1 MTPPEYKKLRESLG
15 TQAEVARILGVN
27 RVTIAKRESGA
38 MKLTWEA
45 CLAMGAIAT
54 LRRPKRSRKSENV
67 KAEAP
72 SLSEVDPPAAG

>member
-45 CLAMGAIAT
+45 CLAMSAVAP
-54 LRRPKRSRKSENV
+54 LKKS
-67 KAEAP
+67 KAKKQ
-72 SLSEVDPPAAG
+72 

>member
-1 MTPPEYKKLRESLG
+1 MTAAEYKATREHLG

-45 CLAMGAIAT
+45 CLAMGAIAP
-54 LRRPKRSRKSENV
+54 LRRPKRARKSENT
-67 KAEAP
+67 EAQTLP
-72 SLSEVDPPAAG
+72 

>member
-45 CLAMGAIAT
+45 CLAMGAIAP
-54 LRRPKRSRKSENV
+54 LRRPKRARKSENDLRQ
-67 KAEAP
+67 ARAAHG
-72 SLSEVDPPAAG
+72 VDGTRD